1 MKSKIE
7 NWIKAN
13 LHCVRT
19 TSAELTYERLDS
31 QAYSNL
37 PVIYQPLDV
46 NNKSHWYDIAI
57 CSAFSYAVRES
68 KVILDVGP
76 GDGWPSLRV
85 ARNFEK
91 VIGIDPSHRR
101 VSVQREN
108 AKRLGIKNVEF
119 LEMDVINMSFP
130 DNSFDGVIAANSIE
144 QSNNPSLALEEV
156 FRVLKPG
163 GKLAMIFENY
173 DHYIPVNERDEF
185 LWAEIIANECILFY
199 SLKEKNPPREAKY
212 ALFLDEEWLMQ
223 EHDLRR
229 KINELSERRY
239 NPYDEER
246 FGISFF
252 ERLAPFVIQTKY
264 YELSHF
270 TSTLLQQTLSKIG
283 FINIRGVDITIP
295 QLSDFFEIAKR
306 EGKLEKLEPLMET
319 IGEIFGII
327 AVESSTPLVLDDFVI
342 AQKPPL

>member
-1 MKSKIE
+1 MESRIE
-7 NWIKAN
+7 NWIKTH
-13 LHCVRT
+13 LSCVRT
-19 TSAELTYERLDS
+19 TSAELTYERMDS
-31 QAYSNL
+31 QAYHNL

-57 CSAFSYAVRES
+57 CSAFSYAVRGS
-68 KVILDVGP
+68 RIILDVGP

-85 ARNFEK
+85 AHNFEK
-91 VIGIDPSHRR
+91 VVGIDPSHRR
-101 VSVQREN
+101 VSIQREN
-108 AKRLGIKNVEF
+108 ARRLGIRNVEF

-144 QSNNPSLALEEV
+144 QSNNPLLALEEV

-173 DHYIPVNERDEF
+173 DHYIPSNDGDAL

-199 SLKEKNPPREAKY
+199 SLKEKNPPREVKY
-212 ALFLDEEWLMQ
+212 ALFLDAEWLMQ

-229 KINELSERRY
+229 KINELSEKKYSLY
-239 NPYDEER
+239 NDER
-246 FGISFF
+246 FGTSFF

-270 TSTLLQQTLSKIG
+270 TSNLLQETLSKTG
-283 FINIRGVDITIP
+283 FINIRGVDVNIP
-295 QLSDFFEIAKR
+295 QLSSFFDIAKN
-306 EGKLEKLEPLMET
+306 EGKLESLEPVMET
-319 IGEIFGII
+319 IGEIFGIM
-327 AVESSTPLVLDDFVI
+327 AVESSVPMVLDFVI

>member
-1 MKSKIE
+1 MESKIE
-7 NWIKAN
+7 NWIKTH
-13 LHCVRT
+13 LSCVRT

-31 QAYSNL
+31 QAYYNL

-46 NNKSHWYDIAI
+46 NNKAHWYDIAI
-57 CSAFSYAVRES
+57 CSAFSYAVRGS

-85 ARNFEK
+85 AHNFEK

-108 AKRLGIKNVEF
+108 AKRLGIRNVEF

-144 QSNNPSLALEEV
+144 QSNNPILALEEV

-173 DHYIPVNERDEF
+173 DHYIPTKERDEF
-185 LWAEIIANECILFY
+185 LWAEIIASECILFY

-229 KINELSERRY
+229 KINELSEKKY
-239 NPYDEER
+239 SPYIDER
-246 FGISFF
+246 FGTLFF

-270 TSTLLQQTLSKIG
+270 TSSLLQETLSKIG

-295 QLSDFFEIAKR
+295 QLSNFFDIAKR
-306 EGKLEKLEPLMET
+306 EGRLEKLEPLMET
-319 IGEIFGII
+319 IGEIFGIM
-327 AVESSTPLVLDDFVI
+327 AVESSTPVVLDFVI

>member
-1 MKSKIE
+1 MGSEIE
-7 NWIKAN
+7 KWIKTH
-13 LHCVRT
+13 LSCVRT

-31 QAYSNL
+31 QAYANL

-57 CSAFSYAVRES
+57 CSAFSYAVRGS

-85 ARNFEK
+85 AHNFEK

-101 VSVQREN
+101 VTVQRQN
-108 AKRLGIKNVEF
+108 AKRLGIRNVEF

-144 QSNNPSLALEEV
+144 QSNNPILALEEI
-156 FRVLKPG
+156 FRILKPG

-173 DHYIPVNERDEF
+173 DRYIPTRDKDEY
-185 LWAEIIANECILFY
+185 LWAEIIADECILFY
-199 SLKEKNPPREAKY
+199 SIKEKHPPREVKY

-229 KINELSERRY
+229 KINELSERKYRT
-239 NPYDEER
+239 YDNER

-270 TSTLLQQTLSKIG
+270 TSDLLYEVLTRIG
-283 FINIRGVDITIP
+283 FVNIKGVDINIP
-295 QLSDFFEIAKR
+295 QLSEFFEAAKK
-306 EGKLEKLEPLMET
+306 EGKLEKLEPMMET
-319 IGEIFGII
+319 IGEIFGIV
-327 AVESSTPLVLDDFVI
+327 AVDSSVPRVLDFTI
-342 AQKPPL
+342 AQKPSL

>member
-1 MKSKIE
+1 MESKIE
-7 NWIKAN
+7 NWIKTH
-13 LHCVRT
+13 LSCVRT

-31 QAYSNL
+31 QAYANL

-46 NNKSHWYDIAI
+46 NNKAHWYDIAI
-57 CSAFSYAVRES
+57 CSAFSYAVRGS

-85 ARNFEK
+85 AHNFEK

-101 VSVQREN
+101 VSVQRQN
-108 AKRLGIKNVEF
+108 AKRLGIRNVEF

-144 QSNNPSLALEEV
+144 QSNNPILALEEV

-173 DHYIPVNERDEF
+173 DRYIPTQDRDEF
-185 LWAEIIANECILFY
+185 LWAEIIADECILFY
-199 SLKEKNPPREAKY
+199 SLKEKHPPREVKY

-229 KINELSERRY
+229 KINELSEEKYRT
-239 NPYDEER
+239 YDDER

-270 TSTLLQQTLSKIG
+270 TSDLLQEALTKIG
-283 FINIRGVDITIP
+283 FVNIKGVDINIP
-295 QLSDFFEIAKR
+295 QLSEFFEVAKK

-319 IGEIFGII
+319 IGEIFGIV
-327 AVESSTPLVLDDFVI
+327 AVESSVPRVLDFTI
-342 AQKPPL
+342 AQKPSL

>member
-1 MKSKIE
+1 MESKIE
-7 NWIKAN
+7 NWIKTH
-13 LHCVRT
+13 LSCVRT

-57 CSAFSYAVRES
+57 CSAFSYAVRGS
-68 KVILDVGP
+68 KIILDVGP

-85 ARNFEK
+85 ADKFEK
-91 VIGIDPSHRR
+91 VVGIDPSHRR
-101 VSVQREN
+101 VSIQRQN
-108 AKRLGIKNVEF
+108 AKRLGIRNVEF

-144 QSNNPSLALEEV
+144 QSNNPILALEEV
-156 FRVLKPG
+156 FRVLRPG
-163 GKLAMIFENY
+163 GKLAMLYENY
-173 DHYIPVNERDEF
+173 DHYIPSKERDEF
-185 LWAEIIANECILFY
+185 LWAEVIASECILFY
-199 SLKEKNPPREAKY
+199 SLKEKNPPREVKY

-229 KINELSERRY
+229 KINELSEKRY
-239 NPYDEER
+239 SPYDDEK

-270 TSTLLQQTLSKIG
+270 TSNLLQEALTKIG
-283 FINIRGVDITIP
+283 FINIRGVDINIP
-295 QLSDFFEIAKR
+295 QLSDFFEIAKK

-319 IGEIFGII
+319 IGEIFGIM
-327 AVESSTPLVLDDFVI
+327 AVESSVPVVLDFVI